1 MPRVR
6 FLGFVHPMKV
16 IKVLVTTPEITWKS
30 PDIGLDATFTVQIRD
45 SAVQVD
51 CETNRAGP
59 GDFIHLYFRAFDLSR
74 ASVDLISFATGIGLT
89 VVLETFIDE
98 RGVGSPMVPQDPGLK
113 SVCTAYMLG
122 DPASYDAVWR
132 IVVAT
137 PALFM
142 ALNDLITGII
152 LPHQG
157 ARIAGQILETIRDL
171 VSPDGLKP
179 KQKWPHM
186 QQNLRIEEAYLK
198 FISTHATGPRHGD
211 RSHIPPDITRELAMR
226 SWVVMNR
233 FLEFKKRGGAPL
245 PASEFPMLS

>member
-1 MPRVR
+1 MILRCKLTVKPIA
-6 FLGFVHPMKV
+6 LGLV
-16 IKVLVTTPEITWKS
+16 ISYTCT
-30 PDIGLDATFTVQIRD
+30 
-45 SAVQVD
+45 
-51 CETNRAGP
+51 
-59 GDFIHLYFRAFDLSR
+59 FRAFDLSR

-113 SVCTAYMLG
+113 GVCTAYMLG

-157 ARIAGQILETIRDL
+157 ARIAGQILETIRD
-171 VSPDGLKP
+171 PG
-179 KQKWPHM
+179 
-186 QQNLRIEEAYLK
+186 
-198 FISTHATGPRHGD
+198 
-211 RSHIPPDITRELAMR
+211 IT
-226 SWVVMNR
+226 
-233 FLEFKKRGGAPL
+233 
-245 PASEFPMLS
+245 